1 MTHKNNNTQIVLL
14 RKIYLWLPVFIWM
27 GVIFFLSAQ
36 PVLKA
41 NQSFLLDF
49 LIKKGAHAFEYA
61 LLFILLSRARNY
73 QHHMT
78 TFLFT
83 LLYAFIDE
91 THQLFTPGRTGT
103 IRDVL
108 FFDLLGIILAWLYV
122 PTRK

>member
-1 MTHKNNNTQIVLL
+1 MTNKTNSVHVVIFRTIS
-14 RKIYLWLPVFIWM
+14 LWLPVFIWM

-36 PVLKA
+36 PVLRA
-41 NQSFLLDF
+41 NQNFLLDF
-49 LIKKGAHAFEYA
+49 LIKKGAHVFEYA

-73 QHHMT
+73 HHHTT
-78 TFLFT
+78 TFLLT
-83 LLYAFIDE
+83 LLYAFLDE

-108 FFDLLGIILAWLYV
+108 FFDLLGIVLAWLYV

>member
-1 MTHKNNNTQIVLL
+1 MP
-14 RKIYLWLPVFIWM
+14 RKDNGIHAAIFRTIYLWLPVFVWM

-36 PVLKA
+36 PVIKA
-41 NQSFLLDF
+41 SQNFLLDF
-49 LIKKGAHAFEYA
+49 LIKKGAHVFEYA

-73 QHHMT
+73 QYHES

-108 FFDLLGIILAWLYV
+108 LFDLTGIVFAWLYV
-122 PTRK
+122 PKRK

>member
-1 MTHKNNNTQIVLL
+1 MTHKNNNVQIALS

-49 LIKKGAHAFEYA
+49 LIKKGAHIFEYA
-61 LLFILLSRARNY
+61 LLFMLLSRARNHR
-73 QHHMT
+73 HHMS

-83 LLYAFIDE
+83 ISYAFIDE

-108 FFDLLGIILAWLYV
+108 FFDLLGITLAWLYV
-122 PTRK
+122 PTHK